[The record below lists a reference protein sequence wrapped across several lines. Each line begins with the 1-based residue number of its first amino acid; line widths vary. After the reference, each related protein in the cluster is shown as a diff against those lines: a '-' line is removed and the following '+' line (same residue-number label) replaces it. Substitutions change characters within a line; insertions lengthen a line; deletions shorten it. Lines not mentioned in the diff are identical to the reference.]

1 MVAADSLFDLSQFE
15 HAPIF
20 SGCRFAWEALPRIGG
35 YISNW
40 IEKQPLPHS
49 RSAMISEKATI
60 EGDVYIGE
68 GTVVEPNA
76 YIRGPVII
84 GRNCQVRHGAYIRGG
99 LVTGDNCVIG
109 HDSEI
114 KNGIF
119 LNHAMAAHFAYVG
132 DSILGS
138 HVNLGAGTRLA
149 NLPIFSKKDPVTKK
163 RPTITILI
171 EDELVDT
178 GLSKLGSIL
187 GDGVQTGCNAVF
199 SPGCV
204 VGKETL
210 VYALSAVRKGYYGP
224 NLIVKSRQRQEIAAF
239 RNIDE

>member
-1 MVAADSLFDLSQFE
+1 MVAADSLFDLAQYE
-15 HAPIF
+15 HAAIF
-20 SGCRFAWEALPRIGG
+20 SGCRFAWEALPKIGG
-35 YISNW
+35 YISDW
-40 IEKQPLPHS
+40 IANQPQPHW
-49 RSAMISEKATI
+49 RSALISEKATI
-60 EGDVYIGE
+60 EGAVFIGE

-109 HDSEI
+109 HDSEV

-138 HVNLGAGTRLA
+138 DVNLGAGTRLA
-149 NLPIFSKKDPVTKK
+149 NLPIFSKRDPVTKK
-163 RPTITILI
+163 RPTITIPI
-171 EDELVDT
+171 GGELMDT
-178 GLSKLGSIL
+178 ELSKLGSIL

-199 SPGCV
+199 SPGCI
-204 VGKETL
+204 VGKGTL
-210 VYALSAVRKGYYGP
+210 IYALSAIRKGYYGP
-224 NLIVKSRQRQEIAAF
+224 NLIVKSRQQQEISALM
-239 RNIDE
+239 IGED